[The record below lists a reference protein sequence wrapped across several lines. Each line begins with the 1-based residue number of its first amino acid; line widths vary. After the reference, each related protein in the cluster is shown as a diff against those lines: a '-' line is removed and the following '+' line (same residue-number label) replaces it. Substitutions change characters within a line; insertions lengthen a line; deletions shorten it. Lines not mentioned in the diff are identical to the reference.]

1 MVCLYIYSILD
12 FPLLKRSEQR
22 LYASIYLIVYFDVLR
37 GMECRAWS
45 YQGGGQ
51 KSGKRRRFYWDLNQ
65 IRPFKLPSSPQL
77 STRVIFQARWRWS
90 KYWGRNPGRIFPS
103 LYKTPWN
110 LHEKRVLKRG
120 LTLTKGTP
128 LKTKIGADFTEIYR
142 KSDKLM
148 PMWRLVFWSES
159 DIFEKQLL
167 IELLSRAGRKVVGAW
182 LTGSLM
188 RSTNWA

>member
-1 MVCLYIYSILD
+1 
-12 FPLLKRSEQR
+12 
-22 LYASIYLIVYFDVLR
+22 
-37 GMECRAWS
+37 MECRAWS

-51 KSGKRRRFYWDLNQ
+51 KSRKWCRFYWDLNQ

-110 LHEKRVLKRG
+110 LHEKQVLKRG

-128 LKTKIGADFTEIYR
+128 LKTKIDADFTEIYR

-159 DIFEKQLL
+159 DTSEKRLL
-167 IELLSRAGRKVVGAW
+167 IDCSLDLLSMTNQEVVGAW